1 MIFGGFLIRRG
12 SVSITRGA
20 VYIAPERLVCPVVFP
35 RLKKLE
41 RKPGISKSDGVQF
54 AR

>member
-12 SVSITRGA
+12 SVSITIGA
-20 VYIAPERLVCPVVFP
+20 VYIAPERLVCPVVFA

-41 RKPGISKSDGVQF
+41 REPGRSKSDGVQF
-54 AR
+54 AS